1 MRTEFG
7 EVVQADACVVDGCT
21 CEFLLGVDLMR
32 EHEAN
37 MDFNKNELCCAE
49 NGPMVVVPF
58 RIFDK
63 ETGAKVATDGKK
75 GVFIPTKQFESGMLA
90 ATMTDVRNGKAWE
103 RAINAGRDRVKLPSK
118 KELGTWIP
126 LDEEMEL
133 GNVNTPLENEE
144 EVHIGT
150 TDEDGRNSP
159 PPTALDVEHHI
170 DTGNAAPIMLKRRR
184 QAQSEDAVVD
194 DNVNKMLATGAIEEG
209 NGA

>member
-63 ETGAKVATDGKK
+63 ETGAKVAT
-75 GVFIPTKQFESGMLA
+75 FESGMLA

-126 LDEEMEL
+126 LDEEMEVL
-133 GNVNTPLENEE
+133 EVN
-144 EVHIGT
+144 
-150 TDEDGRNSP
+150 
-159 PPTALDVEHHI
+159 
-170 DTGNAAPIMLKRRR
+170 
-184 QAQSEDAVVD
+184 
-194 DNVNKMLATGAIEEG
+194 
-209 NGA
+209 

>member
-1 MRTEFG
+1 M
-7 EVVQADACVVDGCT
+7 AW
-21 CEFLLGVDLMR
+21 L
-32 EHEAN
+32 
-37 MDFNKNELCCAE
+37 NK
-49 NGPMVVVPF
+49 
-58 RIFDK
+58 
-63 ETGAKVATDGKK
+63 
-75 GVFIPTKQFESGMLA
+75 
-90 ATMTDVRNGKAWE
+90 
-103 RAINAGRDRVKLPSK
+103 
-118 KELGTWIP
+118 
-126 LDEEMEL
+126 L